1 MVRKGSRNMQ
11 KKAFVRRDM
20 AIFNGIV
27 LLLLIAAVM
36 TLLCFLNN
44 EKELVFLIF
53 ACLSFNIIAAYSLG
67 TTKGLYLS
75 IVFVMFF
82 SMYSLYDIVLLEK
95 MGADVYIDFLALL
108 CFPVG
113 GFLGGELSAVVE
125 KNMFKI
131 ASVSELEKLVTLDG
145 STGFYNQQGFFKQ
158 LEEEVGRAKRYGTSF
173 SLLLFQISNLQQ
185 LQSIYK
191 KQDIMFIKK
200 TVAEIVASK
209 LRFTDCRGILD
220 DGSIGVILPQTESG
234 GLNIVVSK
242 IDTAVGLIPVKLSS
256 AKRMVRVRTSLGYAT
271 IENTDTDYKMLYLR
285 AKEDLVKYAFALFL
299 NHDFDK
305 SLEVANMGLQKNA
318 RHAAFNRL
326 AMYNYTDL
334 KRFDEALKA
343 ADVFFKECDK
353 ADYSYLDYM
362 YYGHL
367 LESLK
372 KYDDAVVQYEKAVK
386 MDPTK
391 TDLFK
396 NISSAYEQKNDY
408 KKAISAYQKYY
419 ASLDKEKQTPDLQFQ
434 FGRLYYGAGTQP
446 DSLAITVEER
456 KQALMSAD
464 STFHAIA
471 EAAPDS
477 YLGNFWR
484 ARANSALDPETTQG
498 LAKPFYE
505 EVAALLESKNDPH
518 YNSALVEC
526 YSYLGY
532 YYLLAI
538 ENPALKAEAKANKD
552 KSIEYWSK
560 ILAIDPANA
569 TAKRALDG
577 IK

>member
-1 MVRKGSRNMQ
+1 MQ

-209 LRFTDCRGILD
+209 LRFTDCKEILD

-285 AKEDLVKYAFALFL
+285 AKEDLV
-299 NHDFDK
+299 NG
-305 SLEVANMGLQKNA
+305 S
-318 RHAAFNRL
+318 
-326 AMYNYTDL
+326 
-334 KRFDEALKA
+334 
-343 ADVFFKECDK
+343 
-353 ADYSYLDYM
+353 
-362 YYGHL
+362 
-367 LESLK
+367 
-372 KYDDAVVQYEKAVK
+372 
-386 MDPTK
+386 
-391 TDLFK
+391 
-396 NISSAYEQKNDY
+396 
-408 KKAISAYQKYY
+408 
-419 ASLDKEKQTPDLQFQ
+419 
-434 FGRLYYGAGTQP
+434 
-446 DSLAITVEER
+446 
-456 KQALMSAD
+456 
-464 STFHAIA
+464 
-471 EAAPDS
+471 
-477 YLGNFWR
+477 
-484 ARANSALDPETTQG
+484 
-498 LAKPFYE
+498 
-505 EVAALLESKNDPH
+505 
-518 YNSALVEC
+518 
-526 YSYLGY
+526 
-532 YYLLAI
+532 
-538 ENPALKAEAKANKD
+538 
-552 KSIEYWSK
+552 
-560 ILAIDPANA
+560 
-569 TAKRALDG
+569 
-577 IK
+577 

>member
-131 ASVSELEKLVTLDG
+131 ASVYELEKLVTLDG

-209 LRFTDCRGILD
+209 LRFTDCKGILD

-285 AKEDLVKYAFALFL
+285 AKEDLV
-299 NHDFDK
+299 NG
-305 SLEVANMGLQKNA
+305 S
-318 RHAAFNRL
+318 
-326 AMYNYTDL
+326 
-334 KRFDEALKA
+334 
-343 ADVFFKECDK
+343 
-353 ADYSYLDYM
+353 
-362 YYGHL
+362 
-367 LESLK
+367 
-372 KYDDAVVQYEKAVK
+372 
-386 MDPTK
+386 
-391 TDLFK
+391 
-396 NISSAYEQKNDY
+396 
-408 KKAISAYQKYY
+408 
-419 ASLDKEKQTPDLQFQ
+419 
-434 FGRLYYGAGTQP
+434 
-446 DSLAITVEER
+446 
-456 KQALMSAD
+456 
-464 STFHAIA
+464 
-471 EAAPDS
+471 
-477 YLGNFWR
+477 
-484 ARANSALDPETTQG
+484 
-498 LAKPFYE
+498 
-505 EVAALLESKNDPH
+505 
-518 YNSALVEC
+518 
-526 YSYLGY
+526 
-532 YYLLAI
+532 
-538 ENPALKAEAKANKD
+538 
-552 KSIEYWSK
+552 
-560 ILAIDPANA
+560 
-569 TAKRALDG
+569 
-577 IK
+577 

>member
-1 MVRKGSRNMQ
+1 MQ

-27 LLLLIAAVM
+27 LLLLIAAVI

-53 ACLSFNIIAAYSLG
+53 ACLSFNIITAYSLG

-158 LEEEVGRAKRYGTSF
+158 LEEEIGRAKRYGTSF

-209 LRFTDCRGILD
+209 LRFTDCKGILD

-285 AKEDLVKYAFALFL
+285 AKEDLV
-299 NHDFDK
+299 NG
-305 SLEVANMGLQKNA
+305 S
-318 RHAAFNRL
+318 
-326 AMYNYTDL
+326 
-334 KRFDEALKA
+334 
-343 ADVFFKECDK
+343 
-353 ADYSYLDYM
+353 
-362 YYGHL
+362 
-367 LESLK
+367 
-372 KYDDAVVQYEKAVK
+372 
-386 MDPTK
+386 
-391 TDLFK
+391 
-396 NISSAYEQKNDY
+396 
-408 KKAISAYQKYY
+408 
-419 ASLDKEKQTPDLQFQ
+419 
-434 FGRLYYGAGTQP
+434 
-446 DSLAITVEER
+446 
-456 KQALMSAD
+456 
-464 STFHAIA
+464 
-471 EAAPDS
+471 
-477 YLGNFWR
+477 
-484 ARANSALDPETTQG
+484 
-498 LAKPFYE
+498 
-505 EVAALLESKNDPH
+505 
-518 YNSALVEC
+518 
-526 YSYLGY
+526 
-532 YYLLAI
+532 
-538 ENPALKAEAKANKD
+538 
-552 KSIEYWSK
+552 
-560 ILAIDPANA
+560 
-569 TAKRALDG
+569 
-577 IK
+577 

>member
-1 MVRKGSRNMQ
+1 MQ

-209 LRFTDCRGILD
+209 LRFTDCKWILD

-285 AKEDLVKYAFALFL
+285 AKEDLV
-299 NHDFDK
+299 NG
-305 SLEVANMGLQKNA
+305 S
-318 RHAAFNRL
+318 
-326 AMYNYTDL
+326 
-334 KRFDEALKA
+334 
-343 ADVFFKECDK
+343 
-353 ADYSYLDYM
+353 
-362 YYGHL
+362 
-367 LESLK
+367 
-372 KYDDAVVQYEKAVK
+372 
-386 MDPTK
+386 
-391 TDLFK
+391 
-396 NISSAYEQKNDY
+396 
-408 KKAISAYQKYY
+408 
-419 ASLDKEKQTPDLQFQ
+419 
-434 FGRLYYGAGTQP
+434 
-446 DSLAITVEER
+446 
-456 KQALMSAD
+456 
-464 STFHAIA
+464 
-471 EAAPDS
+471 
-477 YLGNFWR
+477 
-484 ARANSALDPETTQG
+484 
-498 LAKPFYE
+498 
-505 EVAALLESKNDPH
+505 
-518 YNSALVEC
+518 
-526 YSYLGY
+526 
-532 YYLLAI
+532 
-538 ENPALKAEAKANKD
+538 
-552 KSIEYWSK
+552 
-560 ILAIDPANA
+560 
-569 TAKRALDG
+569 
-577 IK
+577 

>member
-1 MVRKGSRNMQ
+1 MQ

-113 GFLGGELSAVVE
+113 GFLGGELSAGVE

-285 AKEDLVKYAFALFL
+285 AKEDLV
-299 NHDFDK
+299 NG
-305 SLEVANMGLQKNA
+305 S
-318 RHAAFNRL
+318 
-326 AMYNYTDL
+326 
-334 KRFDEALKA
+334 
-343 ADVFFKECDK
+343 
-353 ADYSYLDYM
+353 
-362 YYGHL
+362 
-367 LESLK
+367 
-372 KYDDAVVQYEKAVK
+372 
-386 MDPTK
+386 
-391 TDLFK
+391 
-396 NISSAYEQKNDY
+396 
-408 KKAISAYQKYY
+408 
-419 ASLDKEKQTPDLQFQ
+419 
-434 FGRLYYGAGTQP
+434 
-446 DSLAITVEER
+446 
-456 KQALMSAD
+456 
-464 STFHAIA
+464 
-471 EAAPDS
+471 
-477 YLGNFWR
+477 
-484 ARANSALDPETTQG
+484 
-498 LAKPFYE
+498 
-505 EVAALLESKNDPH
+505 
-518 YNSALVEC
+518 
-526 YSYLGY
+526 
-532 YYLLAI
+532 
-538 ENPALKAEAKANKD
+538 
-552 KSIEYWSK
+552 
-560 ILAIDPANA
+560 
-569 TAKRALDG
+569 
-577 IK
+577 

>member
-27 LLLLIAAVM
+27 LLLLIAAVI

-53 ACLSFNIIAAYSLG
+53 ACLSFNIITAYSLG

-209 LRFTDCRGILD
+209 LRFTDCKGILD

-285 AKEDLVKYAFALFL
+285 AKEDLV
-299 NHDFDK
+299 NG
-305 SLEVANMGLQKNA
+305 S
-318 RHAAFNRL
+318 
-326 AMYNYTDL
+326 
-334 KRFDEALKA
+334 
-343 ADVFFKECDK
+343 
-353 ADYSYLDYM
+353 
-362 YYGHL
+362 
-367 LESLK
+367 
-372 KYDDAVVQYEKAVK
+372 
-386 MDPTK
+386 
-391 TDLFK
+391 
-396 NISSAYEQKNDY
+396 
-408 KKAISAYQKYY
+408 
-419 ASLDKEKQTPDLQFQ
+419 
-434 FGRLYYGAGTQP
+434 
-446 DSLAITVEER
+446 
-456 KQALMSAD
+456 
-464 STFHAIA
+464 
-471 EAAPDS
+471 
-477 YLGNFWR
+477 
-484 ARANSALDPETTQG
+484 
-498 LAKPFYE
+498 
-505 EVAALLESKNDPH
+505 
-518 YNSALVEC
+518 
-526 YSYLGY
+526 
-532 YYLLAI
+532 
-538 ENPALKAEAKANKD
+538 
-552 KSIEYWSK
+552 
-560 ILAIDPANA
+560 
-569 TAKRALDG
+569 
-577 IK
+577 

>member
-27 LLLLIAAVM
+27 LLLLIAAVI

-53 ACLSFNIIAAYSLG
+53 ACLSFNIITTYSLG

-209 LRFTDCRGILD
+209 LRFTDCKGILD

-285 AKEDLVKYAFALFL
+285 AKEDLV
-299 NHDFDK
+299 NG
-305 SLEVANMGLQKNA
+305 S
-318 RHAAFNRL
+318 
-326 AMYNYTDL
+326 
-334 KRFDEALKA
+334 
-343 ADVFFKECDK
+343 
-353 ADYSYLDYM
+353 
-362 YYGHL
+362 
-367 LESLK
+367 
-372 KYDDAVVQYEKAVK
+372 
-386 MDPTK
+386 
-391 TDLFK
+391 
-396 NISSAYEQKNDY
+396 
-408 KKAISAYQKYY
+408 
-419 ASLDKEKQTPDLQFQ
+419 
-434 FGRLYYGAGTQP
+434 
-446 DSLAITVEER
+446 
-456 KQALMSAD
+456 
-464 STFHAIA
+464 
-471 EAAPDS
+471 
-477 YLGNFWR
+477 
-484 ARANSALDPETTQG
+484 
-498 LAKPFYE
+498 
-505 EVAALLESKNDPH
+505 
-518 YNSALVEC
+518 
-526 YSYLGY
+526 
-532 YYLLAI
+532 
-538 ENPALKAEAKANKD
+538 
-552 KSIEYWSK
+552 
-560 ILAIDPANA
+560 
-569 TAKRALDG
+569 
-577 IK
+577 

>member
-1 MVRKGSRNMQ
+1 MQ

-27 LLLLIAAVM
+27 LLLLIAAVI

-131 ASVSELEKLVTLDG
+131 ASVYELEKLVTLDG

-209 LRFTDCRGILD
+209 LRFTDCKGILD

-285 AKEDLVKYAFALFL
+285 AKEDLV
-299 NHDFDK
+299 NG
-305 SLEVANMGLQKNA
+305 S
-318 RHAAFNRL
+318 
-326 AMYNYTDL
+326 
-334 KRFDEALKA
+334 
-343 ADVFFKECDK
+343 
-353 ADYSYLDYM
+353 
-362 YYGHL
+362 
-367 LESLK
+367 
-372 KYDDAVVQYEKAVK
+372 
-386 MDPTK
+386 
-391 TDLFK
+391 
-396 NISSAYEQKNDY
+396 
-408 KKAISAYQKYY
+408 
-419 ASLDKEKQTPDLQFQ
+419 
-434 FGRLYYGAGTQP
+434 
-446 DSLAITVEER
+446 
-456 KQALMSAD
+456 
-464 STFHAIA
+464 
-471 EAAPDS
+471 
-477 YLGNFWR
+477 
-484 ARANSALDPETTQG
+484 
-498 LAKPFYE
+498 
-505 EVAALLESKNDPH
+505 
-518 YNSALVEC
+518 
-526 YSYLGY
+526 
-532 YYLLAI
+532 
-538 ENPALKAEAKANKD
+538 
-552 KSIEYWSK
+552 
-560 ILAIDPANA
+560 
-569 TAKRALDG
+569 
-577 IK
+577 

>member
-1 MVRKGSRNMQ
+1 MQ

-113 GFLGGELSAVVE
+113 GFLGGGLSAVVE

-285 AKEDLVKYAFALFL
+285 AKEDLV
-299 NHDFDK
+299 NG
-305 SLEVANMGLQKNA
+305 S
-318 RHAAFNRL
+318 
-326 AMYNYTDL
+326 
-334 KRFDEALKA
+334 
-343 ADVFFKECDK
+343 
-353 ADYSYLDYM
+353 
-362 YYGHL
+362 
-367 LESLK
+367 
-372 KYDDAVVQYEKAVK
+372 
-386 MDPTK
+386 
-391 TDLFK
+391 
-396 NISSAYEQKNDY
+396 
-408 KKAISAYQKYY
+408 
-419 ASLDKEKQTPDLQFQ
+419 
-434 FGRLYYGAGTQP
+434 
-446 DSLAITVEER
+446 
-456 KQALMSAD
+456 
-464 STFHAIA
+464 
-471 EAAPDS
+471 
-477 YLGNFWR
+477 
-484 ARANSALDPETTQG
+484 
-498 LAKPFYE
+498 
-505 EVAALLESKNDPH
+505 
-518 YNSALVEC
+518 
-526 YSYLGY
+526 
-532 YYLLAI
+532 
-538 ENPALKAEAKANKD
+538 
-552 KSIEYWSK
+552 
-560 ILAIDPANA
+560 
-569 TAKRALDG
+569 
-577 IK
+577 

>member
-1 MVRKGSRNMQ
+1 MQ

-44 EKELVFLIF
+44 EKELVYLIF

-209 LRFTDCRGILD
+209 LRFTDCKGILD

-285 AKEDLVKYAFALFL
+285 AKEDLV
-299 NHDFDK
+299 NG
-305 SLEVANMGLQKNA
+305 S
-318 RHAAFNRL
+318 
-326 AMYNYTDL
+326 
-334 KRFDEALKA
+334 
-343 ADVFFKECDK
+343 
-353 ADYSYLDYM
+353 
-362 YYGHL
+362 
-367 LESLK
+367 
-372 KYDDAVVQYEKAVK
+372 
-386 MDPTK
+386 
-391 TDLFK
+391 
-396 NISSAYEQKNDY
+396 
-408 KKAISAYQKYY
+408 
-419 ASLDKEKQTPDLQFQ
+419 
-434 FGRLYYGAGTQP
+434 
-446 DSLAITVEER
+446 
-456 KQALMSAD
+456 
-464 STFHAIA
+464 
-471 EAAPDS
+471 
-477 YLGNFWR
+477 
-484 ARANSALDPETTQG
+484 
-498 LAKPFYE
+498 
-505 EVAALLESKNDPH
+505 
-518 YNSALVEC
+518 
-526 YSYLGY
+526 
-532 YYLLAI
+532 
-538 ENPALKAEAKANKD
+538 
-552 KSIEYWSK
+552 
-560 ILAIDPANA
+560 
-569 TAKRALDG
+569 
-577 IK
+577 

>member
-1 MVRKGSRNMQ
+1 MQ

-27 LLLLIAAVM
+27 LLLLIAAVI

-53 ACLSFNIIAAYSLG
+53 ACLSFNIIAAYLLG

-125 KNMFKI
+125 KNMLKI

-209 LRFTDCRGILD
+209 LRFTDCKGILD
-220 DGSIGVILPQTESG
+220 DSSIGVILPQTESG

-285 AKEDLVKYAFALFL
+285 AKEDLV
-299 NHDFDK
+299 NG
-305 SLEVANMGLQKNA
+305 S
-318 RHAAFNRL
+318 
-326 AMYNYTDL
+326 
-334 KRFDEALKA
+334 
-343 ADVFFKECDK
+343 
-353 ADYSYLDYM
+353 
-362 YYGHL
+362 
-367 LESLK
+367 
-372 KYDDAVVQYEKAVK
+372 
-386 MDPTK
+386 
-391 TDLFK
+391 
-396 NISSAYEQKNDY
+396 
-408 KKAISAYQKYY
+408 
-419 ASLDKEKQTPDLQFQ
+419 
-434 FGRLYYGAGTQP
+434 
-446 DSLAITVEER
+446 
-456 KQALMSAD
+456 
-464 STFHAIA
+464 
-471 EAAPDS
+471 
-477 YLGNFWR
+477 
-484 ARANSALDPETTQG
+484 
-498 LAKPFYE
+498 
-505 EVAALLESKNDPH
+505 
-518 YNSALVEC
+518 
-526 YSYLGY
+526 
-532 YYLLAI
+532 
-538 ENPALKAEAKANKD
+538 
-552 KSIEYWSK
+552 
-560 ILAIDPANA
+560 
-569 TAKRALDG
+569 
-577 IK
+577 

>member
-1 MVRKGSRNMQ
+1 MQ

-256 AKRMVRVRTSLGYAT
+256 AKRMVHVRTSLGYAT

-285 AKEDLVKYAFALFL
+285 AKEDLV
-299 NHDFDK
+299 NG
-305 SLEVANMGLQKNA
+305 S
-318 RHAAFNRL
+318 
-326 AMYNYTDL
+326 
-334 KRFDEALKA
+334 
-343 ADVFFKECDK
+343 
-353 ADYSYLDYM
+353 
-362 YYGHL
+362 
-367 LESLK
+367 
-372 KYDDAVVQYEKAVK
+372 
-386 MDPTK
+386 
-391 TDLFK
+391 
-396 NISSAYEQKNDY
+396 
-408 KKAISAYQKYY
+408 
-419 ASLDKEKQTPDLQFQ
+419 
-434 FGRLYYGAGTQP
+434 
-446 DSLAITVEER
+446 
-456 KQALMSAD
+456 
-464 STFHAIA
+464 
-471 EAAPDS
+471 
-477 YLGNFWR
+477 
-484 ARANSALDPETTQG
+484 
-498 LAKPFYE
+498 
-505 EVAALLESKNDPH
+505 
-518 YNSALVEC
+518 
-526 YSYLGY
+526 
-532 YYLLAI
+532 
-538 ENPALKAEAKANKD
+538 
-552 KSIEYWSK
+552 
-560 ILAIDPANA
+560 
-569 TAKRALDG
+569 
-577 IK
+577 

>member
-1 MVRKGSRNMQ
+1 MQ

-158 LEEEVGRAKRYGTSF
+158 LEEEVGRAKPYGTTF

-209 LRFTDCRGILD
+209 LRFTDCKGILD

-285 AKEDLVKYAFALFL
+285 AKEDLV
-299 NHDFDK
+299 NG
-305 SLEVANMGLQKNA
+305 S
-318 RHAAFNRL
+318 
-326 AMYNYTDL
+326 
-334 KRFDEALKA
+334 
-343 ADVFFKECDK
+343 
-353 ADYSYLDYM
+353 
-362 YYGHL
+362 
-367 LESLK
+367 
-372 KYDDAVVQYEKAVK
+372 
-386 MDPTK
+386 
-391 TDLFK
+391 
-396 NISSAYEQKNDY
+396 
-408 KKAISAYQKYY
+408 
-419 ASLDKEKQTPDLQFQ
+419 
-434 FGRLYYGAGTQP
+434 
-446 DSLAITVEER
+446 
-456 KQALMSAD
+456 
-464 STFHAIA
+464 
-471 EAAPDS
+471 
-477 YLGNFWR
+477 
-484 ARANSALDPETTQG
+484 
-498 LAKPFYE
+498 
-505 EVAALLESKNDPH
+505 
-518 YNSALVEC
+518 
-526 YSYLGY
+526 
-532 YYLLAI
+532 
-538 ENPALKAEAKANKD
+538 
-552 KSIEYWSK
+552 
-560 ILAIDPANA
+560 
-569 TAKRALDG
+569 
-577 IK
+577 

>member
-1 MVRKGSRNMQ
+1 MQ

-27 LLLLIAAVM
+27 LLLLIAAVI

-53 ACLSFNIIAAYSLG
+53 ACLSFNIITAYSLG

-158 LEEEVGRAKRYGTSF
+158 LEEEVGCAKRYGTSF

-209 LRFTDCRGILD
+209 LRFTDCKGILD

-285 AKEDLVKYAFALFL
+285 AKEDLV
-299 NHDFDK
+299 NG
-305 SLEVANMGLQKNA
+305 S
-318 RHAAFNRL
+318 
-326 AMYNYTDL
+326 
-334 KRFDEALKA
+334 
-343 ADVFFKECDK
+343 
-353 ADYSYLDYM
+353 
-362 YYGHL
+362 
-367 LESLK
+367 
-372 KYDDAVVQYEKAVK
+372 
-386 MDPTK
+386 
-391 TDLFK
+391 
-396 NISSAYEQKNDY
+396 
-408 KKAISAYQKYY
+408 
-419 ASLDKEKQTPDLQFQ
+419 
-434 FGRLYYGAGTQP
+434 
-446 DSLAITVEER
+446 
-456 KQALMSAD
+456 
-464 STFHAIA
+464 
-471 EAAPDS
+471 
-477 YLGNFWR
+477 
-484 ARANSALDPETTQG
+484 
-498 LAKPFYE
+498 
-505 EVAALLESKNDPH
+505 
-518 YNSALVEC
+518 
-526 YSYLGY
+526 
-532 YYLLAI
+532 
-538 ENPALKAEAKANKD
+538 
-552 KSIEYWSK
+552 
-560 ILAIDPANA
+560 
-569 TAKRALDG
+569 
-577 IK
+577 

>member
-209 LRFTDCRGILD
+209 LRFTDCKGILD

-242 IDTAVGLIPVKLSS
+242 IDTAVGLIPVQLSS

-285 AKEDLVKYAFALFL
+285 AKEDLV
-299 NHDFDK
+299 NG
-305 SLEVANMGLQKNA
+305 S
-318 RHAAFNRL
+318 
-326 AMYNYTDL
+326 
-334 KRFDEALKA
+334 
-343 ADVFFKECDK
+343 
-353 ADYSYLDYM
+353 
-362 YYGHL
+362 
-367 LESLK
+367 
-372 KYDDAVVQYEKAVK
+372 
-386 MDPTK
+386 
-391 TDLFK
+391 
-396 NISSAYEQKNDY
+396 
-408 KKAISAYQKYY
+408 
-419 ASLDKEKQTPDLQFQ
+419 
-434 FGRLYYGAGTQP
+434 
-446 DSLAITVEER
+446 
-456 KQALMSAD
+456 
-464 STFHAIA
+464 
-471 EAAPDS
+471 
-477 YLGNFWR
+477 
-484 ARANSALDPETTQG
+484 
-498 LAKPFYE
+498 
-505 EVAALLESKNDPH
+505 
-518 YNSALVEC
+518 
-526 YSYLGY
+526 
-532 YYLLAI
+532 
-538 ENPALKAEAKANKD
+538 
-552 KSIEYWSK
+552 
-560 ILAIDPANA
+560 
-569 TAKRALDG
+569 
-577 IK
+577 

>member
-1 MVRKGSRNMQ
+1 MQ

-27 LLLLIAAVM
+27 LLLLIAAVI

-209 LRFTDCRGILD
+209 LRFTDCKGILD

-271 IENTDTDYKMLYLR
+271 IENTDTDYKILYLR
-285 AKEDLVKYAFALFL
+285 AKEDLV
-299 NHDFDK
+299 NG
-305 SLEVANMGLQKNA
+305 S
-318 RHAAFNRL
+318 
-326 AMYNYTDL
+326 
-334 KRFDEALKA
+334 
-343 ADVFFKECDK
+343 
-353 ADYSYLDYM
+353 
-362 YYGHL
+362 
-367 LESLK
+367 
-372 KYDDAVVQYEKAVK
+372 
-386 MDPTK
+386 
-391 TDLFK
+391 
-396 NISSAYEQKNDY
+396 
-408 KKAISAYQKYY
+408 
-419 ASLDKEKQTPDLQFQ
+419 
-434 FGRLYYGAGTQP
+434 
-446 DSLAITVEER
+446 
-456 KQALMSAD
+456 
-464 STFHAIA
+464 
-471 EAAPDS
+471 
-477 YLGNFWR
+477 
-484 ARANSALDPETTQG
+484 
-498 LAKPFYE
+498 
-505 EVAALLESKNDPH
+505 
-518 YNSALVEC
+518 
-526 YSYLGY
+526 
-532 YYLLAI
+532 
-538 ENPALKAEAKANKD
+538 
-552 KSIEYWSK
+552 
-560 ILAIDPANA
+560 
-569 TAKRALDG
+569 
-577 IK
+577 

>member
-1 MVRKGSRNMQ
+1 MQ

-200 TVAEIVASK
+200 NVAEIVASK

-285 AKEDLVKYAFALFL
+285 AKEDLV
-299 NHDFDK
+299 NG
-305 SLEVANMGLQKNA
+305 S
-318 RHAAFNRL
+318 
-326 AMYNYTDL
+326 
-334 KRFDEALKA
+334 
-343 ADVFFKECDK
+343 
-353 ADYSYLDYM
+353 
-362 YYGHL
+362 
-367 LESLK
+367 
-372 KYDDAVVQYEKAVK
+372 
-386 MDPTK
+386 
-391 TDLFK
+391 
-396 NISSAYEQKNDY
+396 
-408 KKAISAYQKYY
+408 
-419 ASLDKEKQTPDLQFQ
+419 
-434 FGRLYYGAGTQP
+434 
-446 DSLAITVEER
+446 
-456 KQALMSAD
+456 
-464 STFHAIA
+464 
-471 EAAPDS
+471 
-477 YLGNFWR
+477 
-484 ARANSALDPETTQG
+484 
-498 LAKPFYE
+498 
-505 EVAALLESKNDPH
+505 
-518 YNSALVEC
+518 
-526 YSYLGY
+526 
-532 YYLLAI
+532 
-538 ENPALKAEAKANKD
+538 
-552 KSIEYWSK
+552 
-560 ILAIDPANA
+560 
-569 TAKRALDG
+569 
-577 IK
+577 

>member
-1 MVRKGSRNMQ
+1 MDRKGSRNMQ
-11 KKAFVRRDM
+11 KKAFVRRDT

-27 LLLLIAAVM
+27 LLLLIAAVI

-209 LRFTDCRGILD
+209 LRFTDCKGILD

-234 GLNIVVSK
+234 GLDIVVSK

-256 AKRMVRVRTSLGYAT
+256 AKRMVRVRTSMGYAT

-285 AKEDLVKYAFALFL
+285 AKEDLV
-299 NHDFDK
+299 NG
-305 SLEVANMGLQKNA
+305 S
-318 RHAAFNRL
+318 
-326 AMYNYTDL
+326 
-334 KRFDEALKA
+334 
-343 ADVFFKECDK
+343 
-353 ADYSYLDYM
+353 
-362 YYGHL
+362 
-367 LESLK
+367 
-372 KYDDAVVQYEKAVK
+372 
-386 MDPTK
+386 
-391 TDLFK
+391 
-396 NISSAYEQKNDY
+396 
-408 KKAISAYQKYY
+408 
-419 ASLDKEKQTPDLQFQ
+419 
-434 FGRLYYGAGTQP
+434 
-446 DSLAITVEER
+446 
-456 KQALMSAD
+456 
-464 STFHAIA
+464 
-471 EAAPDS
+471 
-477 YLGNFWR
+477 
-484 ARANSALDPETTQG
+484 
-498 LAKPFYE
+498 
-505 EVAALLESKNDPH
+505 
-518 YNSALVEC
+518 
-526 YSYLGY
+526 
-532 YYLLAI
+532 
-538 ENPALKAEAKANKD
+538 
-552 KSIEYWSK
+552 
-560 ILAIDPANA
+560 
-569 TAKRALDG
+569 
-577 IK
+577 

>member
-1 MVRKGSRNMQ
+1 MQ

-27 LLLLIAAVM
+27 LLLLIAAVI

-53 ACLSFNIIAAYSLG
+53 ACLSFNIITAYSLG

-209 LRFTDCRGILD
+209 LRFTDCKWILD

-285 AKEDLVKYAFALFL
+285 AKEDLV
-299 NHDFDK
+299 NG
-305 SLEVANMGLQKNA
+305 S
-318 RHAAFNRL
+318 
-326 AMYNYTDL
+326 
-334 KRFDEALKA
+334 
-343 ADVFFKECDK
+343 
-353 ADYSYLDYM
+353 
-362 YYGHL
+362 
-367 LESLK
+367 
-372 KYDDAVVQYEKAVK
+372 
-386 MDPTK
+386 
-391 TDLFK
+391 
-396 NISSAYEQKNDY
+396 
-408 KKAISAYQKYY
+408 
-419 ASLDKEKQTPDLQFQ
+419 
-434 FGRLYYGAGTQP
+434 
-446 DSLAITVEER
+446 
-456 KQALMSAD
+456 
-464 STFHAIA
+464 
-471 EAAPDS
+471 
-477 YLGNFWR
+477 
-484 ARANSALDPETTQG
+484 
-498 LAKPFYE
+498 
-505 EVAALLESKNDPH
+505 
-518 YNSALVEC
+518 
-526 YSYLGY
+526 
-532 YYLLAI
+532 
-538 ENPALKAEAKANKD
+538 
-552 KSIEYWSK
+552 
-560 ILAIDPANA
+560 
-569 TAKRALDG
+569 
-577 IK
+577 

>member
-1 MVRKGSRNMQ
+1 MQ

-27 LLLLIAAVM
+27 LLLLIAAVI

-95 MGADVYIDFLALL
+95 MGADVYINFLALL

-209 LRFTDCRGILD
+209 LRFTDCKGILD

-234 GLNIVVSK
+234 GLDIVVSK

-256 AKRMVRVRTSLGYAT
+256 AKRMVRVRTSMGYAT

-285 AKEDLVKYAFALFL
+285 AKEDLV
-299 NHDFDK
+299 NG
-305 SLEVANMGLQKNA
+305 S
-318 RHAAFNRL
+318 
-326 AMYNYTDL
+326 
-334 KRFDEALKA
+334 
-343 ADVFFKECDK
+343 
-353 ADYSYLDYM
+353 
-362 YYGHL
+362 
-367 LESLK
+367 
-372 KYDDAVVQYEKAVK
+372 
-386 MDPTK
+386 
-391 TDLFK
+391 
-396 NISSAYEQKNDY
+396 
-408 KKAISAYQKYY
+408 
-419 ASLDKEKQTPDLQFQ
+419 
-434 FGRLYYGAGTQP
+434 
-446 DSLAITVEER
+446 
-456 KQALMSAD
+456 
-464 STFHAIA
+464 
-471 EAAPDS
+471 
-477 YLGNFWR
+477 
-484 ARANSALDPETTQG
+484 
-498 LAKPFYE
+498 
-505 EVAALLESKNDPH
+505 
-518 YNSALVEC
+518 
-526 YSYLGY
+526 
-532 YYLLAI
+532 
-538 ENPALKAEAKANKD
+538 
-552 KSIEYWSK
+552 
-560 ILAIDPANA
+560 
-569 TAKRALDG
+569 
-577 IK
+577 

>member
-1 MVRKGSRNMQ
+1 MQ

-209 LRFTDCRGILD
+209 LRFTDCKGILD

-242 IDTAVGLIPVKLSS
+242 IDIAVGLIPVKLSS

-285 AKEDLVKYAFALFL
+285 AKEDLV
-299 NHDFDK
+299 NG
-305 SLEVANMGLQKNA
+305 S
-318 RHAAFNRL
+318 
-326 AMYNYTDL
+326 
-334 KRFDEALKA
+334 
-343 ADVFFKECDK
+343 
-353 ADYSYLDYM
+353 
-362 YYGHL
+362 
-367 LESLK
+367 
-372 KYDDAVVQYEKAVK
+372 
-386 MDPTK
+386 
-391 TDLFK
+391 
-396 NISSAYEQKNDY
+396 
-408 KKAISAYQKYY
+408 
-419 ASLDKEKQTPDLQFQ
+419 
-434 FGRLYYGAGTQP
+434 
-446 DSLAITVEER
+446 
-456 KQALMSAD
+456 
-464 STFHAIA
+464 
-471 EAAPDS
+471 
-477 YLGNFWR
+477 
-484 ARANSALDPETTQG
+484 
-498 LAKPFYE
+498 
-505 EVAALLESKNDPH
+505 
-518 YNSALVEC
+518 
-526 YSYLGY
+526 
-532 YYLLAI
+532 
-538 ENPALKAEAKANKD
+538 
-552 KSIEYWSK
+552 
-560 ILAIDPANA
+560 
-569 TAKRALDG
+569 
-577 IK
+577 

>member
-1 MVRKGSRNMQ
+1 MQ

-173 SLLLFQISNLQQ
+173 SLLLFQIINLQQ

-209 LRFTDCRGILD
+209 LRFTDCKGILD

-285 AKEDLVKYAFALFL
+285 AKEDLV
-299 NHDFDK
+299 NG
-305 SLEVANMGLQKNA
+305 S
-318 RHAAFNRL
+318 
-326 AMYNYTDL
+326 
-334 KRFDEALKA
+334 
-343 ADVFFKECDK
+343 
-353 ADYSYLDYM
+353 
-362 YYGHL
+362 
-367 LESLK
+367 
-372 KYDDAVVQYEKAVK
+372 
-386 MDPTK
+386 
-391 TDLFK
+391 
-396 NISSAYEQKNDY
+396 
-408 KKAISAYQKYY
+408 
-419 ASLDKEKQTPDLQFQ
+419 
-434 FGRLYYGAGTQP
+434 
-446 DSLAITVEER
+446 
-456 KQALMSAD
+456 
-464 STFHAIA
+464 
-471 EAAPDS
+471 
-477 YLGNFWR
+477 
-484 ARANSALDPETTQG
+484 
-498 LAKPFYE
+498 
-505 EVAALLESKNDPH
+505 
-518 YNSALVEC
+518 
-526 YSYLGY
+526 
-532 YYLLAI
+532 
-538 ENPALKAEAKANKD
+538 
-552 KSIEYWSK
+552 
-560 ILAIDPANA
+560 
-569 TAKRALDG
+569 
-577 IK
+577 

>member
-1 MVRKGSRNMQ
+1 MQ

-209 LRFTDCRGILD
+209 LRFTDCKGILD

-242 IDTAVGLIPVKLSS
+242 IPVKLSS

-285 AKEDLVKYAFALFL
+285 AKEDLV
-299 NHDFDK
+299 NG
-305 SLEVANMGLQKNA
+305 S
-318 RHAAFNRL
+318 
-326 AMYNYTDL
+326 
-334 KRFDEALKA
+334 
-343 ADVFFKECDK
+343 
-353 ADYSYLDYM
+353 
-362 YYGHL
+362 
-367 LESLK
+367 
-372 KYDDAVVQYEKAVK
+372 
-386 MDPTK
+386 
-391 TDLFK
+391 
-396 NISSAYEQKNDY
+396 
-408 KKAISAYQKYY
+408 
-419 ASLDKEKQTPDLQFQ
+419 
-434 FGRLYYGAGTQP
+434 
-446 DSLAITVEER
+446 
-456 KQALMSAD
+456 
-464 STFHAIA
+464 
-471 EAAPDS
+471 
-477 YLGNFWR
+477 
-484 ARANSALDPETTQG
+484 
-498 LAKPFYE
+498 
-505 EVAALLESKNDPH
+505 
-518 YNSALVEC
+518 
-526 YSYLGY
+526 
-532 YYLLAI
+532 
-538 ENPALKAEAKANKD
+538 
-552 KSIEYWSK
+552 
-560 ILAIDPANA
+560 
-569 TAKRALDG
+569 
-577 IK
+577 

>member
-1 MVRKGSRNMQ
+1 MQ

-27 LLLLIAAVM
+27 LLLLIAAVI

-53 ACLSFNIIAAYSLG
+53 ACLSFNIITAYSLG

-95 MGADVYIDFLALL
+95 MGADVYIDVLALL

-209 LRFTDCRGILD
+209 LRFTDCKGILD

-285 AKEDLVKYAFALFL
+285 AKEDLV
-299 NHDFDK
+299 NG
-305 SLEVANMGLQKNA
+305 S
-318 RHAAFNRL
+318 
-326 AMYNYTDL
+326 
-334 KRFDEALKA
+334 
-343 ADVFFKECDK
+343 
-353 ADYSYLDYM
+353 
-362 YYGHL
+362 
-367 LESLK
+367 
-372 KYDDAVVQYEKAVK
+372 
-386 MDPTK
+386 
-391 TDLFK
+391 
-396 NISSAYEQKNDY
+396 
-408 KKAISAYQKYY
+408 
-419 ASLDKEKQTPDLQFQ
+419 
-434 FGRLYYGAGTQP
+434 
-446 DSLAITVEER
+446 
-456 KQALMSAD
+456 
-464 STFHAIA
+464 
-471 EAAPDS
+471 
-477 YLGNFWR
+477 
-484 ARANSALDPETTQG
+484 
-498 LAKPFYE
+498 
-505 EVAALLESKNDPH
+505 
-518 YNSALVEC
+518 
-526 YSYLGY
+526 
-532 YYLLAI
+532 
-538 ENPALKAEAKANKD
+538 
-552 KSIEYWSK
+552 
-560 ILAIDPANA
+560 
-569 TAKRALDG
+569 
-577 IK
+577 

>member
-1 MVRKGSRNMQ
+1 MQ
-11 KKAFVRRDM
+11 KKAFVRCDM

-285 AKEDLVKYAFALFL
+285 AKEDLV
-299 NHDFDK
+299 NG
-305 SLEVANMGLQKNA
+305 S
-318 RHAAFNRL
+318 
-326 AMYNYTDL
+326 
-334 KRFDEALKA
+334 
-343 ADVFFKECDK
+343 
-353 ADYSYLDYM
+353 
-362 YYGHL
+362 
-367 LESLK
+367 
-372 KYDDAVVQYEKAVK
+372 
-386 MDPTK
+386 
-391 TDLFK
+391 
-396 NISSAYEQKNDY
+396 
-408 KKAISAYQKYY
+408 
-419 ASLDKEKQTPDLQFQ
+419 
-434 FGRLYYGAGTQP
+434 
-446 DSLAITVEER
+446 
-456 KQALMSAD
+456 
-464 STFHAIA
+464 
-471 EAAPDS
+471 
-477 YLGNFWR
+477 
-484 ARANSALDPETTQG
+484 
-498 LAKPFYE
+498 
-505 EVAALLESKNDPH
+505 
-518 YNSALVEC
+518 
-526 YSYLGY
+526 
-532 YYLLAI
+532 
-538 ENPALKAEAKANKD
+538 
-552 KSIEYWSK
+552 
-560 ILAIDPANA
+560 
-569 TAKRALDG
+569 
-577 IK
+577 

>member
-1 MVRKGSRNMQ
+1 MQ

-145 STGFYNQQGFFKQ
+145 STVFYNQQGFFKQ

-209 LRFTDCRGILD
+209 LRFTDCKGILD

-285 AKEDLVKYAFALFL
+285 AKEDLV
-299 NHDFDK
+299 NG
-305 SLEVANMGLQKNA
+305 S
-318 RHAAFNRL
+318 
-326 AMYNYTDL
+326 
-334 KRFDEALKA
+334 
-343 ADVFFKECDK
+343 
-353 ADYSYLDYM
+353 
-362 YYGHL
+362 
-367 LESLK
+367 
-372 KYDDAVVQYEKAVK
+372 
-386 MDPTK
+386 
-391 TDLFK
+391 
-396 NISSAYEQKNDY
+396 
-408 KKAISAYQKYY
+408 
-419 ASLDKEKQTPDLQFQ
+419 
-434 FGRLYYGAGTQP
+434 
-446 DSLAITVEER
+446 
-456 KQALMSAD
+456 
-464 STFHAIA
+464 
-471 EAAPDS
+471 
-477 YLGNFWR
+477 
-484 ARANSALDPETTQG
+484 
-498 LAKPFYE
+498 
-505 EVAALLESKNDPH
+505 
-518 YNSALVEC
+518 
-526 YSYLGY
+526 
-532 YYLLAI
+532 
-538 ENPALKAEAKANKD
+538 
-552 KSIEYWSK
+552 
-560 ILAIDPANA
+560 
-569 TAKRALDG
+569 
-577 IK
+577 

>member
-1 MVRKGSRNMQ
+1 MQ

-27 LLLLIAAVM
+27 LLLLIAAVI

-53 ACLSFNIIAAYSLG
+53 ACLSFNIITAYSLG

-209 LRFTDCRGILD
+209 LRFTDCKGILD
-220 DGSIGVILPQTESG
+220 DVSIGVILPQTESG

-285 AKEDLVKYAFALFL
+285 AKEDLV
-299 NHDFDK
+299 NG
-305 SLEVANMGLQKNA
+305 S
-318 RHAAFNRL
+318 
-326 AMYNYTDL
+326 
-334 KRFDEALKA
+334 
-343 ADVFFKECDK
+343 
-353 ADYSYLDYM
+353 
-362 YYGHL
+362 
-367 LESLK
+367 
-372 KYDDAVVQYEKAVK
+372 
-386 MDPTK
+386 
-391 TDLFK
+391 
-396 NISSAYEQKNDY
+396 
-408 KKAISAYQKYY
+408 
-419 ASLDKEKQTPDLQFQ
+419 
-434 FGRLYYGAGTQP
+434 
-446 DSLAITVEER
+446 
-456 KQALMSAD
+456 
-464 STFHAIA
+464 
-471 EAAPDS
+471 
-477 YLGNFWR
+477 
-484 ARANSALDPETTQG
+484 
-498 LAKPFYE
+498 
-505 EVAALLESKNDPH
+505 
-518 YNSALVEC
+518 
-526 YSYLGY
+526 
-532 YYLLAI
+532 
-538 ENPALKAEAKANKD
+538 
-552 KSIEYWSK
+552 
-560 ILAIDPANA
+560 
-569 TAKRALDG
+569 
-577 IK
+577 

>member
-1 MVRKGSRNMQ
+1 MQ

-209 LRFTDCRGILD
+209 LRFTDCKGILD

-256 AKRMVRVRTSLGYAT
+256 TKRMVRVRTSLGYAT

-285 AKEDLVKYAFALFL
+285 AKEDLV
-299 NHDFDK
+299 NG
-305 SLEVANMGLQKNA
+305 S
-318 RHAAFNRL
+318 
-326 AMYNYTDL
+326 
-334 KRFDEALKA
+334 
-343 ADVFFKECDK
+343 
-353 ADYSYLDYM
+353 
-362 YYGHL
+362 
-367 LESLK
+367 
-372 KYDDAVVQYEKAVK
+372 
-386 MDPTK
+386 
-391 TDLFK
+391 
-396 NISSAYEQKNDY
+396 
-408 KKAISAYQKYY
+408 
-419 ASLDKEKQTPDLQFQ
+419 
-434 FGRLYYGAGTQP
+434 
-446 DSLAITVEER
+446 
-456 KQALMSAD
+456 
-464 STFHAIA
+464 
-471 EAAPDS
+471 
-477 YLGNFWR
+477 
-484 ARANSALDPETTQG
+484 
-498 LAKPFYE
+498 
-505 EVAALLESKNDPH
+505 
-518 YNSALVEC
+518 
-526 YSYLGY
+526 
-532 YYLLAI
+532 
-538 ENPALKAEAKANKD
+538 
-552 KSIEYWSK
+552 
-560 ILAIDPANA
+560 
-569 TAKRALDG
+569 
-577 IK
+577 

>member
-27 LLLLIAAVM
+27 LLLLIAAVI

-53 ACLSFNIIAAYSLG
+53 ACLSFNIITAYSLG

-209 LRFTDCRGILD
+209 LRFTDCKGILD

-285 AKEDLVKYAFALFL
+285 PKEDLV
-299 NHDFDK
+299 NG
-305 SLEVANMGLQKNA
+305 S
-318 RHAAFNRL
+318 
-326 AMYNYTDL
+326 
-334 KRFDEALKA
+334 
-343 ADVFFKECDK
+343 
-353 ADYSYLDYM
+353 
-362 YYGHL
+362 
-367 LESLK
+367 
-372 KYDDAVVQYEKAVK
+372 
-386 MDPTK
+386 
-391 TDLFK
+391 
-396 NISSAYEQKNDY
+396 
-408 KKAISAYQKYY
+408 
-419 ASLDKEKQTPDLQFQ
+419 
-434 FGRLYYGAGTQP
+434 
-446 DSLAITVEER
+446 
-456 KQALMSAD
+456 
-464 STFHAIA
+464 
-471 EAAPDS
+471 
-477 YLGNFWR
+477 
-484 ARANSALDPETTQG
+484 
-498 LAKPFYE
+498 
-505 EVAALLESKNDPH
+505 
-518 YNSALVEC
+518 
-526 YSYLGY
+526 
-532 YYLLAI
+532 
-538 ENPALKAEAKANKD
+538 
-552 KSIEYWSK
+552 
-560 ILAIDPANA
+560 
-569 TAKRALDG
+569 
-577 IK
+577 

>member
-1 MVRKGSRNMQ
+1 MQ
-11 KKAFVRRDM
+11 KKKAFVRRDM

-285 AKEDLVKYAFALFL
+285 AKEDLV
-299 NHDFDK
+299 NG
-305 SLEVANMGLQKNA
+305 S
-318 RHAAFNRL
+318 
-326 AMYNYTDL
+326 
-334 KRFDEALKA
+334 
-343 ADVFFKECDK
+343 
-353 ADYSYLDYM
+353 
-362 YYGHL
+362 
-367 LESLK
+367 
-372 KYDDAVVQYEKAVK
+372 
-386 MDPTK
+386 
-391 TDLFK
+391 
-396 NISSAYEQKNDY
+396 
-408 KKAISAYQKYY
+408 
-419 ASLDKEKQTPDLQFQ
+419 
-434 FGRLYYGAGTQP
+434 
-446 DSLAITVEER
+446 
-456 KQALMSAD
+456 
-464 STFHAIA
+464 
-471 EAAPDS
+471 
-477 YLGNFWR
+477 
-484 ARANSALDPETTQG
+484 
-498 LAKPFYE
+498 
-505 EVAALLESKNDPH
+505 
-518 YNSALVEC
+518 
-526 YSYLGY
+526 
-532 YYLLAI
+532 
-538 ENPALKAEAKANKD
+538 
-552 KSIEYWSK
+552 
-560 ILAIDPANA
+560 
-569 TAKRALDG
+569 
-577 IK
+577 

>member
-173 SLLLFQISNLQQ
+173 SMLLFQISNLQQ

-209 LRFTDCRGILD
+209 LRFTDCKGILD

-285 AKEDLVKYAFALFL
+285 AKEDLV
-299 NHDFDK
+299 NG
-305 SLEVANMGLQKNA
+305 S
-318 RHAAFNRL
+318 
-326 AMYNYTDL
+326 
-334 KRFDEALKA
+334 
-343 ADVFFKECDK
+343 
-353 ADYSYLDYM
+353 
-362 YYGHL
+362 
-367 LESLK
+367 
-372 KYDDAVVQYEKAVK
+372 
-386 MDPTK
+386 
-391 TDLFK
+391 
-396 NISSAYEQKNDY
+396 
-408 KKAISAYQKYY
+408 
-419 ASLDKEKQTPDLQFQ
+419 
-434 FGRLYYGAGTQP
+434 
-446 DSLAITVEER
+446 
-456 KQALMSAD
+456 
-464 STFHAIA
+464 
-471 EAAPDS
+471 
-477 YLGNFWR
+477 
-484 ARANSALDPETTQG
+484 
-498 LAKPFYE
+498 
-505 EVAALLESKNDPH
+505 
-518 YNSALVEC
+518 
-526 YSYLGY
+526 
-532 YYLLAI
+532 
-538 ENPALKAEAKANKD
+538 
-552 KSIEYWSK
+552 
-560 ILAIDPANA
+560 
-569 TAKRALDG
+569 
-577 IK
+577 

>member
-1 MVRKGSRNMQ
+1 MQ

-53 ACLSFNIIAAYSLG
+53 ACLSFNIITAYSLG

-209 LRFTDCRGILD
+209 LRFTDCKGILD

-285 AKEDLVKYAFALFL
+285 AKEDLV
-299 NHDFDK
+299 NG
-305 SLEVANMGLQKNA
+305 S
-318 RHAAFNRL
+318 
-326 AMYNYTDL
+326 
-334 KRFDEALKA
+334 
-343 ADVFFKECDK
+343 
-353 ADYSYLDYM
+353 
-362 YYGHL
+362 
-367 LESLK
+367 
-372 KYDDAVVQYEKAVK
+372 
-386 MDPTK
+386 
-391 TDLFK
+391 
-396 NISSAYEQKNDY
+396 
-408 KKAISAYQKYY
+408 
-419 ASLDKEKQTPDLQFQ
+419 
-434 FGRLYYGAGTQP
+434 
-446 DSLAITVEER
+446 
-456 KQALMSAD
+456 
-464 STFHAIA
+464 
-471 EAAPDS
+471 
-477 YLGNFWR
+477 
-484 ARANSALDPETTQG
+484 
-498 LAKPFYE
+498 
-505 EVAALLESKNDPH
+505 
-518 YNSALVEC
+518 
-526 YSYLGY
+526 
-532 YYLLAI
+532 
-538 ENPALKAEAKANKD
+538 
-552 KSIEYWSK
+552 
-560 ILAIDPANA
+560 
-569 TAKRALDG
+569 
-577 IK
+577 